1 VSPSHLVDVL
11 LEGFR
16 SHRALAGKIAVISF
30 GVGLIY
36 TAVMFAAVARM
47 SPFYFV
53 AREPSPGTWRIQ
65 HPLARRLAHV
75 LKNILGL
82 LLLVV
87 GVAMLALPGPGLLT
101 ALVALSLLDFPGK
114 RNLILMIVRRRRV
127 RRSIDWIRRKAKQ
140 PPIVI
145 PDRDG

>member
-1 VSPSHLVDVL
+1 VSLSHLFQAL
-11 LEGFR
+11 IEGFR
-16 SHRALAGKIAVISF
+16 THRVLAGEIALISF

-53 AREPSPGTWRIQ
+53 AREPSPGTWRIR
-65 HPLARRLAHV
+65 HPLLRRLAHV
-75 LKNILGL
+75 LKNVLGL

-114 RNLILMIVRRRRV
+114 RKLVLLIVRRRRV
-127 RRSIDWIRRKAKQ
+127 RRSIDWIRRLAKQ
-140 PPIVI
+140 PPLVI
-145 PDRDG
+145 PDPEG